1 MRQTQ
6 REATRLR
13 PRIAAI
19 AVPWLLLVCALA
31 AQITWPLLPAG
42 ERTWLTMMIVGLIAA
57 TSISHAWVWQGPR
70 WTLAFIVLTAG
81 ISLLAEIIG
90 VATGLPF
97 GTYSYDRSLGWEVG
111 GVPVIIACAW
121 LMMAYPALT
130 VARQLAGK
138 RWAVI
143 ATGTWALASWDV
155 FLDPQ
160 MIAEGH
166 WTWAP
171 GQALVPLPGLT
182 EVPLQNFAGW
192 LVVSLVLMVVLTGLR
207 SRPAPTAVPD
217 VLYLWTWLGGITAN
231 LLFLDRPWVALWGGL
246 AMGVIG
252 LPLLVTSAV
261 RARAAASP
269 Q

>member
-1 MRQTQ
+1 MSQASGKPAR
-6 REATRLR
+6 RHD
-13 PRIAAI
+13 PIAAS
-19 AVPWLLLVCALA
+19 AGPWLLLVSALA
-31 AQITWPLLPAG
+31 AQIAWPLLPAG
-42 ERTWLTMMIVGLIAA
+42 ERTWLTMTIVALITA

-70 WTLAFIVLTAG
+70 WTLAFVVLTAG
-81 ISLLAEIIG
+81 ISLLAEVIG
-90 VATGLPF
+90 VATGMPF
-97 GTYSYDRSLGWEVG
+97 GAYSYDGSLGWEVG

-121 LMMAYPALT
+121 TMMAYPALM
-130 VARQLAGK
+130 VAGQLARR

-171 GQALVPLPGLT
+171 GQSPVPLPGLT
-182 EVPLQNFAGW
+182 EVPLQNFGGW
-192 LVVSLVLMVVLTGLR
+192 LIVSLILMAALTGLH

-217 VLYLWTWLGGITAN
+217 IVYLWTWLGGITAN
-231 LLFLDRPWVALWGGL
+231 LLFLGRPWVALWGGL

-261 RARAAASP
+261 RARANAAVR
-269 Q
+269 